1 MKFAFI
7 LAKAVAFPV
16 VLMCR
21 VLGVSKSGFYA
32 WRDRPESAR
41 SRDDARLA
49 VDIAAIYKR
58 SRGRYGSPRV
68 HAEIRAGGVRVGR
81 KRVERLMR
89 EGGLRARTRRRFR
102 KTTDSQHT
110 DPIAPNLLERDFR
123 ATAPNQVWVTDV
135 TYVPTAEGWL
145 YLAVI
150 LDLYARRVVGW
161 AASEAN
167 DTRLAMAA
175 LSMATTARRPPPG
188 LVHHSDRGS
197 PYASADYRRALD
209 ASSIVP
215 SMSRKGDCWDNA
227 VAESFFSTLKI
238 ELVHEEQYET
248 RPAAIASIGDYIH
261 FFYNLERRHSLL
273 GYLSPV
279 EFELKTQV
287 AALAA

>member
-7 LAKAVAFPV
+7 LARAVAFPV

-21 VLGVSKSGFYA
+21 LLGVSKSGFYA
-32 WRDRPESAR
+32 WRDRPESSR

-49 VDIAAIYKR
+49 VDIAAVHKR

-68 HAEIRAGGVRVGR
+68 HAELHAGGVRVGR

-89 EGGLRARTRRRFR
+89 EQGLRARPRRRFR
-102 KTTDSQHT
+102 KTTDSRHS
-110 DPIAPNLLERDFR
+110 DPIAPNVLERNFE

-135 TYVPTAEGWL
+135 TYVWTYEGWL
-145 YLAVI
+145 NLAVV

-167 DTRLAMAA
+167 DTNLALAA
-175 LSMATTARRPPPG
+175 LSMATKRRKPPPG
-188 LVHHSDRGS
+188 FVHHSDRGS
-197 PYASADYRRALD
+197 PYASAEYRRAL
-209 ASSIVP
+209 AALGIVV
-215 SMSRKGDCWDNA
+215 SMSRKGNCWDNA
-227 VAESFFSTLKI
+227 VAESFFSTLKV

-248 RPAAIASIGDYIH
+248 RAAAIASIGDYID
-261 FFYNLERRHSLL
+261 FFYNLDRRHSHLD
-273 GYLSPV
+273 YVSPI
-279 EFELKTQV
+279 EFELKTHV